1 MHELLLCGQI
11 TSARHSQLL
20 HILAG
25 LAAMQPHHVVE
36 RHAIYKPTRPRVRL
50 AAQVGGSQ
58 ALQSTQKQ
66 ALQKQLSKD
75 MFYVTLVQRI
85 EDGGS
90 VAGGDAKGKDIVMM
104 DEGERGEERRDISHA
119 GWSIRMTDV
128 PEPAKR
134 PVTMRFVS
142 VTDVLEGDIRAH
154 MLALGYRYD
163 KQMPFPEWFRFC

>member
-11 TSARHSQLL
+11 PAARHSQLL

-25 LAAMQPHHVVE
+25 LTAMQPHRIVE
-36 RHAIYKPTRPRVRL
+36 RHAVYKPTRPRIQF

-75 MFYVTLVQRI
+75 MFFVTLVQKI
-85 EDGGS
+85 ED
-90 VAGGDAKGKDIVMM
+90 VDNLANGDVKEKGIIRN
-104 DEGERGEERRDISHA
+104 EGEGSEEQRDASHRT
-119 GWSIRMTDV
+119 WSIRLTDV

-134 PVTMRFVS
+134 PVTMRFES
-142 VTDVLEGDIRAH
+142 VTDVLEGDVHTH

-163 KQMPFPEWFRFC
+163 

>member
-11 TSARHSQLL
+11 PSARHSQLL

-25 LAAMQPHHVVE
+25 LTAMQPHRVVE
-36 RHAIYKPTRPRVRL
+36 RHAIYKPTRPRVQF

-75 MFYVTLVQRI
+75 MFYVTLVQHVEDAGNNVDNNAKEKGII
-85 EDGGS
+85 EN
-90 VAGGDAKGKDIVMM
+90 
-104 DEGERGEERRDISHA
+104 EGEGSEKRRDASHGA
-119 GWSIRMTDV
+119 WSIRLTDV

-142 VTDVLEGDIRAH
+142 VTDVLEGDVHAH

-163 KQMPFPEWFRFC
+163 